1 MKIFKVLFLSL
12 TAFASVNTL
21 AAVSLDQGD
30 TMYYFA
36 KECGQKSKT
45 AYVSTNSGWQAY
57 SAADVYQ
64 EYNYML
70 KMVSINSLMSGSN
83 NSVSEKDMVNY
94 LKQTRAKRISS
105 AKSQGALTCR

>member
-36 KECGQKSKT
+36 KECGKT

-83 NSVSEKDMVNY
+83 NNVSEKDMVNY